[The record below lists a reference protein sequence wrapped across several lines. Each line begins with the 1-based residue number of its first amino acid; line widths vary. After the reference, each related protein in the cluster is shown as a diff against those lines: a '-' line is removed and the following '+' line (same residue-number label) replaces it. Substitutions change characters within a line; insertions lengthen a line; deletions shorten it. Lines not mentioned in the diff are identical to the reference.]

1 MDFCERVDQ
10 SAVNARSVET
20 LIRAG
25 AFDSLG
31 HHRASLLAGY
41 ERALKKTSSIH
52 RDRNVG
58 QMNMFD
64 AISDEHQIDFELDE
78 IPELPESELL
88 RGEKE
93 LLGIYITGHPLA
105 RHAEDLELLSTAP
118 IASLVE
124 REDLEDL
131 RLAGSIQSVRRR
143 TTKSGK
149 IMAFLVIEDLT
160 GSVEV
165 VVFPNLLEEAEP
177 ILQEN
182 SLIVVVGSGEQRGD
196 QVSIRADAIMPLDRA
211 WEKFVDRVTVRLYST
226 GLEDS
231 YLQQIKEVT
240 SKLRGGSQ
248 LWFVLDTPGVGRI
261 TLEAGRECSV
271 RPGPEFRRAMEDL
284 FEENVVSF
292 HVRGKSRYAKKG
304 GKE

>member
-1 MDFCERVDQ
+1 VDQ

-31 HHRASLLAGY
+31 HNRASLLAGY
-41 ERALKKTSSIH
+41 ERAMRKTSSIH
-52 RDRNVG
+52 RDRSVG

-64 AISDEHQIDFELDE
+64 AISDDHQIDFELDDL
-78 IPELPESELL
+78 PELPESELL
-88 RGEKE
+88 REEKE
-93 LLGIYITGHPLA
+93 LLGIYVTGHPLS
-105 RHAEDLELLSTAP
+105 RHAEDLDLFSTAP

-131 RLAGSIQSVRRR
+131 RLAGSIQSIRRH
-143 TTKSGK
+143 TTKRGNL
-149 IMAFLVIEDLT
+149 MAFLAVEDLT

-165 VVFPNLLEEAEP
+165 VAFQDVLDETES

-182 SLIVVVGSGEQRGD
+182 NLIVVVGSGQHRGD
-196 QVSIRADAIMPLDRA
+196 QVSVKADVILPLDKA

-226 GLEDS
+226 GLEES
-231 YLQQIKEVT
+231 YLQQIKEVVT
-240 SKLRGGSQ
+240 RLKGGSQ
-248 LWFVLDTPGVGRI
+248 LRFILEMPGQGRI
-261 TLEAGRECSV
+261 TVEAGNEYNV
-271 RPGPEFRRAMEDL
+271 RPCLEFRRAMEDL

-304 GKE
+304 GRE